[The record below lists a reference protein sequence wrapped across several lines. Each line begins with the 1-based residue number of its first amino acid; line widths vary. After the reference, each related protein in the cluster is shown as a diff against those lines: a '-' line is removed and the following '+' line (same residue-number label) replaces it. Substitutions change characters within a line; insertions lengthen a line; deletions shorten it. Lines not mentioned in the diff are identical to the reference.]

1 MFSDDKG
8 EDKIKSKSPTTMNV
22 LDTQEANS
30 SDRTYTTS
38 EIHEHQGTAVCSR
51 TYTASEI
58 EKECHVDDT
67 FEVNEKAVNEEEY
80 SMVNQEGEYHD
91 NKNEMLAGKCAVSC
105 STNHCRQ
112 NQQWHTFTLL
122 VIRCLVQHGDI
133 EIGEVGVK
141 IGAQCNF
148 FYQ

>member
-1 MFSDDKG
+1 MFLIMFSDDKG

-30 SDRTYTTS
+30 SDRTYTAS

-80 SMVNQEGEYHD
+80 SMVNQEGEYD

-112 NQQWHTFTLL
+112 NQQ
-122 VIRCLVQHGDI
+122 
-133 EIGEVGVK
+133 
-141 IGAQCNF
+141 
-148 FYQ
+148 